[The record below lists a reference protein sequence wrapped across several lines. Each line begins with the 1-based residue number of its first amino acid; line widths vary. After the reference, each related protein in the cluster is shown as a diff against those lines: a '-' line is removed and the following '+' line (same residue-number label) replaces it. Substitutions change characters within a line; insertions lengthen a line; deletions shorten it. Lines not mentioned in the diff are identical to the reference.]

1 MIETSGLADPAPIL
15 HVLMTDPGLVTRLAI
30 GRTVALVDA
39 PTGPETL
46 ARHPEARKQV
56 AMADRILLTKGDVA
70 PDRLGHLSA
79 AVRALNPP
87 AAQAECRPGRID
99 RSEEHTY
106 APQSLMRTPYA
117 VFC

>member
-56 AMADRILLTKGDVA
+56 AMADRLLLTKAAVA
-70 PDRLGHLSA
+70 PDRPGPLTA
-79 AVRALNPP
+79 AGRALNPP
-87 AAQAECRPGRID
+87 AEPAECPH
-99 RSEEHTY
+99 S
-106 APQSLMRTPYA
+106 RTKPPPLT
-117 VFC
+117 